1 MKMEMFEVGDRV
13 QYIGSFQF
21 GDKTHSF
28 AYEPYRTYCIV
39 CSDVHDKRW
48 PYAIGR
54 YIGDE
59 CYIWV
64 HREEIRRIQID
75 VSVEAWA
82 ELLGI
87 EE

>member
-1 MKMEMFEVGDRV
+1 MKMKRFEVGDKV
-13 QYIGSFQF
+13 QYIGSLQF
-21 GDKTHSF
+21 DDVTRSF
-28 AYEPYRTYCIV
+28 AYIPNKIYYIICR
-39 CSDVHDKRW
+39 DAHDKRW

-64 HREEIRRIQID
+64 HREEIKRIQID

-82 ELLGI
+82 ELLGV